1 VSKYQGR
8 SPERPWSFRRNF
20 TALVRDLS
28 RSIYK
33 ELFMSKPTLQTMR
46 HILLSTC
53 FIFPLFSSQVISQ
66 EVIQESIDPNVTEY
80 KLTNGLTVI
89 LAPSKTAQSVA
100 LVTQYRVGSANEA
113 PGRSGFAHLFEH
125 LMFEGTKAAPDFDK
139 LVSAVGGQN
148 NAFTQKDTTTYFM
161 TGPKEALPLFLR
173 LDADRMANLANA
185 VTQVDLDNQRAIV
198 LNEMRQ
204 NVLDQPGGAAREQ
217 TETALYPPA
226 HPYAHSPIGSIA
238 DLGAAKLEDVISFH
252 RVNYVP
258 ANANVI
264 VTGSFDVAQ
273 AKAWIEQTFALVPN
287 TPKRELQK
295 AIDVPA
301 NPFRLNFVDEVPTPV
316 VTLQWPGPRGFSKQT
331 VTNSLAAGAMSVGKN
346 AIDNRLIVEQGV
358 ASSVG
363 AYWSGGEQGGSF
375 KVVAT
380 AAQGVSAEKLEA
392 ALRATLAIIRKEGFT
407 EDTLK
412 IVRKDIETG
421 YASVPSNPVGFGI
434 ALSESAFNGDARTWR
449 GEVEI
454 ANAINATDVSNA
466 LRTFKDADAQVS
478 IITPGARNSNYP
490 PVIANSTGISNA
502 EQTIA
507 RADILIPEIALD
519 KAAALIIPPSETRKL
534 ASGASLVLYKI
545 EDSAKVG
552 VSLTISGGT
561 LDAPVGL
568 ADLAMATNSRGVGDL
583 SLPAIDERYRASGVS
598 INGGAGRHFSQVRG
612 SAPSQNFELL
622 VEEFAQ
628 AILQPRFDGKEW
640 AAAIDQ
646 TVTAVEGARKSPGF
660 FAMQKLR
667 ATLYPKGAP
676 ELIEPEIPALK
687 LLKSED
693 AKALFAARM
702 RPDTAVF
709 HVAST
714 LPIDKVAAAID
725 RAFASWTALPN
736 TTPLKGYSIPKVT
749 EGRFDSQVDGATQ
762 TTIVAALPAPDEGT
776 PEAIAYGLAAQVL
789 GGDSGSR
796 LNTILREE
804 KGWSYGIG
812 ASVNGERNRNNSLLL
827 ISTTVQAD
835 HTEDSVKEI
844 RTILKDLATKPI
856 TSEELDTAKRITKA
870 QFLDAFN
877 SAPAMAGFASA
888 LYSQGYDLKDLTT
901 YLDKVEN
908 VDLNQVNAAAKQ
920 IATSPMALSIAGDK
934 ALMK

>member
-1 VSKYQGR
+1 
-8 SPERPWSFRRNF
+8 
-20 TALVRDLS
+20 
-28 RSIYK
+28 
-33 ELFMSKPTLQTMR
+33 MSKPTFKTLR
-46 HILLSTC
+46 HMLFSTC
-53 FIFPLFSSQVISQ
+53 LVLPFISFQALSQTTAK
-66 EVIQESIDPNVTEY
+66 ESVDPNVTQY
-80 KLTNGLTVI
+80 TLANGLSVV

-125 LMFEGTKAAPDFDK
+125 LMFEGTNAAPDFDK
-139 LVSAVGGQN
+139 LVSGVGGQN

-185 VTQVDLDNQRAIV
+185 VSQEDLDNQRAIV

-217 TETALYPPA
+217 TETALYPTA

-238 DLGAAKLEDVISFH
+238 DLNTAKLEDVIAFH

-258 ANANVI
+258 ANANVVI
-264 VTGSFDVAQ
+264 TGSFDVEQ
-273 AKAWIEQTFALVPN
+273 AKAWISQTFALVPN
-287 TPKRELQK
+287 TPKRDVQK
-295 AIDVPA
+295 AIDTPVNA
-301 NPFRLNFVDEVPTPV
+301 TRLNFVDEVPTPV
-316 VTLQWPGPRGFSKQT
+316 VALQWPGPSGFSKQT
-331 VTNSLAAGAMSVGKN
+331 VTNAMAAGAMSVGKG

-392 ALRATLAIIRKEGFT
+392 ALRATLATMREKGFT
-407 EDTLK
+407 EETLK

-421 YASVPSNPVGFGI
+421 YASVPSNPVGFAI
-434 ALSESAFNGDARTWR
+434 ALSESASNGDARTWR

-454 ANAINATDVSNA
+454 ANSVNAAEVSSA
-466 LRTFKDADAQVS
+466 LRSFKETDAQVS
-478 IITPGARNSNYP
+478 IITPGPRNTNYP
-490 PVIANSTGISNA
+490 AVIANSTGTSSA
-502 EQTIA
+502 EPTTA
-507 RADILIPEIALD
+507 RADIVIPDIALS

-534 ASGASLVLYKI
+534 ASGATLFTYTI
-545 EDSAKVG
+545 DDPAKVG
-552 VSLTISGGT
+552 ISLTTSGGS

-568 ADLAMATNSRGVGDL
+568 ADLAMATNARGVGDL
-583 SLPAIDERYRASGVS
+583 SLSAIDERYRASGIN
-598 INGGAGRHFSQVRG
+598 INGGTGRHFSQLRG
-612 SAPSQNFELL
+612 SAPAQNFEVL
-622 VEEFAQ
+622 VKEFAK
-628 AILQPRFDGKEW
+628 AVLQPRFDAQEW

-646 TVTAVEGARKSPGF
+646 TVTGVEASRKAPGF

-667 ATLYPKGAP
+667 AALYPVAAP
-676 ELIEPEIPALK
+676 ELIEPEVPALK

-693 AKALFAARM
+693 AKALYAARM

-709 HVAST
+709 HVASNM
-714 LPIDKVAAAID
+714 PIDQIATALD
-725 RAFASWTALPN
+725 GAFAGWTALPN
-736 TTPLKGYSIPKVT
+736 SVPLKGYSVT
-749 EGRFDSQVDGATQ
+749 SVKDGRFDSQVDGATQ
-762 TTIVAALPAPDEGT
+762 TTIIAALPAPNEGT
-776 PEAIAYGLAAQVL
+776 PEAIVYGLAVQVL

-796 LNTILREE
+796 LNTVLREE
-804 KGWSYGIG
+804 KGWSYGVG
-812 ASVNGERNRNNSLLL
+812 ASVNGEKNRNNSLLL

-844 RTILKDLATKPI
+844 RTIVQDLATKPI
-856 TSEELDTAKRITKA
+856 TSEELDTAKRTTKA

-888 LYSQGYDLKDLTT
+888 LYSQGYDLSDLQG
-901 YLDKVEN
+901 YLDKVES
-908 VDLNQVNAAAKQ
+908 VDLQQVNAAAKQ

-934 ALMK
+934 AIMK